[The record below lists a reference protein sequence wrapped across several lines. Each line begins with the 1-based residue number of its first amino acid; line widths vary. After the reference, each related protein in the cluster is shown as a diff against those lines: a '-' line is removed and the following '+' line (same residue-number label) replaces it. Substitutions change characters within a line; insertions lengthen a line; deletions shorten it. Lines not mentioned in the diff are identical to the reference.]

1 MNLKCRANNSASL
14 SVLNRLFSLHS
25 SALPGYVVQANP
37 YVASGDEHLLAL
49 VRSIAAQKEK
59 GALRIADA
67 ILALNGRL
75 PRPTYPMHYTELNN
89 LELRFLLARIRDEQR
104 SDVRKVE
111 AAARSLTGDPDLQKL
126 ASKIRRDEVALLNLL
141 EDIVARYP
149 AAQPAGQDA
158 TLPRRSRDH
167 TSWTLA
173 AQCAA

>member
-1 MNLKCRANNSASL
+1 MNVERRTNNGATL
-14 SVLNRLFSLHS
+14 SVLNRLFSLHA

-49 VRSIAAQKEK
+49 VRSLAAQKEEV
-59 GALRIADA
+59 ALRIADA
-67 ILALNGRL
+67 IFALNGRL
-75 PRPTYPMHYTELNN
+75 PRTTYPLHYTGLNN

-104 SDVRKVE
+104 SNVRQVE
-111 AAARSLTGDPDLQKL
+111 AAARSLTGGPDLQQL
-126 ASKIRRDEVALLNLL
+126 ACKIRRDEVALLNLL

-149 AAQPAGQDA
+149 AALPAEQEA
-158 TLPRRSRDH
+158 TAPRRSRDH